1 MEHLDDEENIT
12 IIRNGLN
19 KDELALADQVANEIL
34 NEDKENQKRILIL
47 VFIFV
52 LLTLFVSFVG
62 FSIFKINRGTDNNII
77 NAGSI
82 LFSYNESSNYINMI
96 NTFPMSDDLG
106 KNLSGEGEYFEFNMS
121 SRLNSKKINELTY
134 EISLTPSVSSLDTKY
149 VKVYLEENGKG
160 VSLTSNIVNYYN
172 DLPES
177 TIRKGSKLLYKKTI
191 NSKSDNRYVFRMWV
205 SPEYNVDSIS
215 RTFSCYVN
223 VNAY

>member
-96 NTFPMSDDLG
+96 NTFPISDDLG
-106 KNLSGEGEYFEFNMS
+106 KNLSGEGEYFEFNIS

>member
-12 IIRNGLN
+12 IIKNGLN

-106 KNLSGEGEYFEFNMS
+106 KNLSGSGEYFEFNIS
-121 SRLNSKKINELTY
+121 SRLNSREINELTY

-149 VKVYLEENGKG
+149 VRVYLEENGKG

>member
-96 NTFPMSDDLG
+96 NTLPMSDDLG
-106 KNLSGEGEYFEFNMS
+106 KNLSGEGEYFEFNIS

>member
-12 IIRNGLN
+12 IIKNGLN

-106 KNLSGEGEYFEFNMS
+106 KNLSGSGEYFEFNIS

>member
-106 KNLSGEGEYFEFNMS
+106 KNLSGEGEYFEFNIS

-149 VKVYLEENGKG
+149 VRVYLEENGKG

>member
-96 NTFPMSDDLG
+96 NTFPISDDLG
-106 KNLSGEGEYFEFNMS
+106 KNLSGEGEYFEFNIS
-121 SRLNSKKINELTY
+121 SRLNSKEINELTY

>member
-12 IIRNGLN
+12 IIKNGLN

-106 KNLSGEGEYFEFNMS
+106 KNLSGSGEYFEFNIS
-121 SRLNSKKINELTY
+121 SRLNSRKINELTY

-149 VKVYLEENGKG
+149 VRVYLEENGKG

>member
-1 MEHLDDEENIT
+1 MEHLVDEENIT

-106 KNLSGEGEYFEFNMS
+106 KNLSGEGEYFEFNIS

>member
-106 KNLSGEGEYFEFNMS
+106 KNLSGEGEYFEFNIS
-121 SRLNSKKINELTY
+121 SRLNSKEINEL
-134 EISLTPSVSSLDTKY
+134 
-149 VKVYLEENGKG
+149 
-160 VSLTSNIVNYYN
+160 
-172 DLPES
+172 
-177 TIRKGSKLLYKKTI
+177 
-191 NSKSDNRYVFRMWV
+191 VF
-205 SPEYNVDSIS
+205 S
-215 RTFSCYVN
+215 FSHYPN
-223 VNAY
+223 

>member
-106 KNLSGEGEYFEFNMS
+106 KNLSGEGEYFEFNIS

>member
-106 KNLSGEGEYFEFNMS
+106 KNLSGEGEYFEFNIS
-121 SRLNSKKINELTY
+121 SRLNSKEINELTY

-191 NSKSDNRYVFRMWV
+191 NSKS
-205 SPEYNVDSIS
+205 SII
-215 RTFSCYVN
+215 F
-223 VNAY
+223 

>member
-106 KNLSGEGEYFEFNMS
+106 KNLSGEGEYFEFNIS

-205 SPEYNVDSIS
+205 SHEYNVDSIS